1 MENHVITY
9 FTNIFCFVVVPQDLS
24 MMDDVIPSMVDTN
37 MNHFLIGI
45 PYLNEVKMVV
55 FNLRKTVFIDLM
67 ALEESST
74 IPIGL
79 LSKRVYLM

>member
-1 MENHVITY
+1 MENRVITY
-9 FTNIFCFVVVPQDLS
+9 FINIFCFVVVPQDLS

-45 PYLNEVKMVV
+45 PSLNEIKMVV
-55 FNLRKTVFIDLM
+55 FNIRKTVFIDLM

-74 IPIGL
+74 IPTGL
-79 LSKRVYLM
+79 LSKKI